1 MLGNLVLSRNV
12 GQRLMIGANIVV
24 EVVRISGNKVRLAIQ
39 APQDIAIDREEIRNA
54 KNRRE
59 EGPNK
64 AA

>member
-1 MLGNLVLSRNV
+1 
-12 GQRLMIGANIVV
+12 MIGANIVV